1 MKNAGDSG
9 MPNGSDERVQ
19 NASKMID
26 LALAKGIPAGDIY
39 LDLLVFPIAVDST
52 FGHHSLDAIRA
63 IRKRYGPEIHI
74 TGGMSNVSF
83 GIPAR
88 SVMNAVFINLA
99 VEAGADSGIID
110 PVMNRLDTVFAADRR
125 SFSSRLAEDALLGRD
140 ENCLTY
146 IEAWRAGDLPPFKP
160 PDGS

>member
-1 MKNAGDSG
+1 
-9 MPNGSDERVQ
+9 MPNGSDERVH

-26 LALAKGIPAGDIY
+26 LALAKGIPADDIY
-39 LDLLVFPIAVDST
+39 VDPLVFPIAVDST
-52 FGHHSLDAIRA
+52 FGLHSLDAIRA
-63 IRKRYGPEIHI
+63 IRKRYGSEIHI
-74 TGGMSNVSF
+74 TGVMSNVSF

-125 SFSSRLAEDALLGRD
+125 SSSYRLAEDALLGRD
-140 ENCLTY
+140 ENCLTF
-146 IEAWRAGDLPPFKP
+146 IKAWRAGDLPPFKP